1 MRRHLFLLLTVL
13 TALLLTPAPGRAQLW
28 LTYGE
33 AAEFQGEAA
42 VRFQIYHQHGTVLAW
57 CVGYLYFTPTQ
68 VAYEVLGPGGYR
80 QDGFAAPRDTVQVQ
94 WRGLRAMKR
103 STGLFS
109 PPLTGQ
115 SVEIKIV
122 NGRKYDFFVARNIGS
137 GGEAE
142 FDSVSLWPLQNA
154 WDNFAEALER
164 ARTRYD
170 PNRPPPPAPVVVAPK
185 TASLQIE
192 AQPGGAEFYIDDEF
206 RGSTSGE
213 GRIKVSDLA
222 PGEHRLRL
230 SKKDFEEW
238 KRTLTLE
245 AGESRTIEV
254 QLAAAKP
261 PEPPAPKPPDT
272 TLGLEDVLK
281 LLEGGVTPA
290 RLETIVKERGVSFTL
305 TEDAESKLRALGAT
319 DSLLLAIARAKK

>member
-1 MRRHLFLLLTVL
+1 MPRHLVPLTIALLVLLT
-13 TALLLTPAPGRAQLW
+13 AAPGRAQLW

-33 AAEFQGEAA
+33 AAEFGGEPA

-80 QDGFAAPRDTVQVQ
+80 QDSFAAARDSMQVQ

-109 PPLTGQ
+109 PPMTGQ
-115 SVEIKIV
+115 SVEIKV
-122 NGRKYDFFVARNIGS
+122 LNGRKYDFFVARNVGS
-137 GGEAE
+137 DGSSE

-154 WDNFAEALER
+154 WENFAEALER

-170 PNRPPPPAPVVVAPK
+170 PNRPPPPAPVVEAPK
-185 TASLQIE
+185 TATLQLE
-192 AQPGGAEFYIDDEF
+192 ARPGGAEFYVDDEF

-230 SKKDFEEW
+230 SKKDYEEW
-238 KRTLTLE
+238 NRTLTLE
-245 AGESRTIEV
+245 AGENRTIEV
-254 QLAAAKP
+254 QLAPAKP
-261 PEPPAPKPPDT
+261 PEPPPPPET
-272 TLGLEDVLK
+272 TLGLADVLK

-290 RLETIVKERGVSFTL
+290 RVESIVKERGVSFEL
-305 TEDAESKLRALGAT
+305 TDDAEKKLRALGAT
-319 DSLLLAIARAKK
+319 DTLLLAIAKAKK

>member
-1 MRRHLFLLLTVL
+1 MAQEVKPKLETLRLRSGQARNSKLGLLVAAL
-13 TALLLTPAPGRAQLW
+13 TAVLLAAAPAQAQLW

-33 AAEFQGEAA
+33 AAEFQGEPA

-57 CVGYLYFTPTQ
+57 CVGHLYFTPTQ
-68 VAYEVLGPGGYR
+68 VAYEVMGPGGYR
-80 QDGFAAPRDTVQVQ
+80 QDSFAAARDSMQVQ

-109 PPLTGQ
+109 PAMTGQ
-115 SVEIKIV
+115 SVEIKV
-122 NGRKYDFFVARNIGS
+122 LNGRKYDFFVARNIGS
-137 GGEAE
+137 DGSSE

-154 WDNFAEALER
+154 WENFAEALER

-170 PNRPPPPAPVVVAPK
+170 PNRPPPPAPVA
-185 TASLQIE
+185 
-192 AQPGGAEFYIDDEF
+192 GGAEFYIDDEF

-230 SKKDFEEW
+230 SKKDYEEW
-238 KRTLTLE
+238 NRTLTLE
-245 AGESRTIEV
+245 AGENRTIEV
-254 QLAAAKP
+254 HLPAAKAPQPPPP
-261 PEPPAPKPPDT
+261 PET
-272 TLGLEDVLK
+272 TLGLADVLK

-290 RLETIVKERGVSFTL
+290 RVESIVKERGVSFEL
-305 TEDAESKLRALGAT
+305 TDDAEKSCG
-319 DSLLLAIARAKK
+319 

>member
-1 MRRHLFLLLTVL
+1 MRRRLLLLIALASAVVL
-13 TALLLTPAPGRAQLW
+13 AAAPGRAQLW

-33 AAEFQGEAA
+33 AAEFQGEPA

-68 VAYEVLGPGGYR
+68 VAYEVMGPGGYR
-80 QDGFAAPRDTVQVQ
+80 QDSFAAARDSMQVQ

-109 PPLTGQ
+109 PGMTGP
-115 SVEIKIV
+115 SGGIKV
-122 NGRKYDFFVARNIGS
+122 LNGRKYDFFVARNVGS
-137 GGEAE
+137 DGSSE

-164 ARTRYD
+164 ARTRFD

-185 TASLQIE
+185 TGSLQIE

-230 SKKDFEEW
+230 SKKDYEEGN
-238 KRTLTLE
+238 RTVTLE
-245 AGESRTIEV
+245 AGENRTLEV
-254 QLAAAKP
+254 QLAQAKP
-261 PEPPAPKPPDT
+261 PEPPPPPET
-272 TLGLEDVLK
+272 TLGLADVLK

-290 RLETIVKERGVSFTL
+290 RGESIVKERGGRWGV
-305 TEDAESKLRALGAT
+305 
-319 DSLLLAIARAKK
+319 